1 MTQDEALE
9 ALEAFFGSLGDT
21 ASSGDLSAYVAHYMD
36 EGTLLLPRRPP
47 IIGHRAI
54 GEFFE
59 KFQSKLEIVIDTY
72 EQLKIDL
79 LGEFAL
85 VRSQGSGHYLIKA
98 TGEKLPF
105 IQNYLDV
112 LRYVGGRWL
121 LAYHAAS
128 SSNAGPSVWDLE
140 WETDS

>member
-9 ALEAFFGSLGDT
+9 AFFSSLGNA
-21 ASSGDLSAYVAHYMD
+21 ASSGDLSAYVEHYID
-36 EGTLLLPRRPP
+36 DGTLLLPRRPP
-47 IIGHRAI
+47 IVGHRAI

-59 KFQSKLEIVIDTY
+59 KFQSKLELAIDTY
-72 EQLKIDL
+72 EQLNIDV
-79 LGEFAL
+79 LGEVAL

-112 LRYVGGRWL
+112 LRYIGGRWL
-121 LAYHAAS
+121 LAYHAGS
-128 SSNAGPSVWDLE
+128 NSNAGPSVWDLE